1 MLADETVNLSVVPTS
16 NAVTDSSLP
25 LVRIVEDTV
34 TLLMHPSTLPIKLRD
49 GEEII
54 LGRTHVTNAGRA
66 LVDLSKY
73 NGTAYGVSRVHALL
87 RHKDSQWW
95 VEDLGSSNGT
105 WLNGERLAPFT
116 AYRLSNNSQLILA
129 NMEIGIVLPEVY
141 TQRSLAA

>member
-1 MLADETVNLSVVPTS
+1 MLADETVNLSVVQPST
-16 NAVTDSSLP
+16 AITDSSLP
-25 LVRIVEDTV
+25 LVRKVEDTI
-34 TLLMHPSTLPIKLRD
+34 TLLVRPGTLPIKLRD

-54 LGRTHVTNAGRA
+54 LGRAHATNAGRA

-87 RHKDSQWW
+87 RHKDGQWW

-116 AYRLSNNSQLILA
+116 AYPLSNNSQLVLA
-129 NMEIGIVLPEVY
+129 NMEIGIALPE
-141 TQRSLAA
+141 TSIQRSLAA